1 MDAPDLS
8 FPPAMRF
15 HDARDF
21 SRVFNRQQK
30 SAGRHVVVLVR
41 RQEARGGV
49 VPPARL
55 GVMVPAKAVP
65 SAVRRHQLKRW
76 VRELFRTRLAA
87 GMPGMEMLVL
97 LRADPPA
104 DAHAAFDAEITEQL
118 RRANAAAAQP
128 GQQRRRG
135 GRPDGGGK
143 AGGNRDGR
151 QGGGNQGAAPTGDQG
166 RQPAQGRNQDQRG
179 KREQRAE
186 PGRGDGPRGA
196 APPPGPVP

>member
-1 MDAPDLS
+1 
-8 FPPAMRF
+8 MRF

-41 RQEARGGV
+41 RQEAKGGV
-49 VPPARL
+49 APQARL

-87 GMPGMEMLVL
+87 GMPGLEMVVL

-104 DAHAAFDAEITEQL
+104 DAHAAFDAEIIEQL
-118 RRANAAAAQP
+118 RRANAANAQP
-128 GQQRRRG
+128 GQQRRRDGGNRG
-135 GRPDGGGK
+135 GRGGNPSGAGPA
-143 AGGNRDGR
+143 AGGN
-151 QGGGNQGAAPTGDQG
+151 Q
-166 RQPAQGRNQDQRG
+166 
-179 KREQRAE
+179 
-186 PGRGDGPRGA
+186 PRGA
-196 APPPGPVP
+196 QTGGQRAANREPRGVNRDRRGDRDGGAPAGEASP